1 MSELKN
7 PVPEVSV
14 TPSSAPSIQQQKH
27 PERNAPARG
36 EAEATPILYVET
48 QSLENLLERAELDLE
63 AGFWTNANS
72 YADRAL
78 KLDPSNSRAVLVKLL
93 ADLKATGTEGLK
105 QQRHPISGHPLYQ
118 TLMQVGDPAAKQAVS
133 SANDYICSHLEEL
146 YRDDL
151 DEIRHDLAAAQLAPD
166 IAKAK
171 ESLEKIPSFPAADAL
186 RAQCEEKARALFA
199 PTWAQAGQYAKE
211 YRWAEAA
218 ALYESISYDEKSR
231 VALIDC
237 RNGAEKEAR
246 YRQGVEYQEK
256 YQFREAAEA
265 FAALENYRDS
275 TQRFQRCNRM
285 IKGKKVR
292 AVGTKHTLAAWA
304 NVFATIFTALT
315 GVFTLSPVQG
325 GSFFP
330 SIAQF
335 LGNMLWGVPVVVLSL
350 VLSIVKARYRPAKK
364 IWLVM
369 AAVLGLILVL
379 TTTGVLSFGTST
391 GMIPN
396 LYSGLIYL
404 ILTACLIFI

>member
-7 PVPEVSV
+7 TVPEVPVS
-14 TPSSAPSIQQQKH
+14 PASAPSIQQQKH
-27 PERNAPARG
+27 PERSAPARG

-63 AGFWTNANS
+63 AGFWTNAVS

-78 KLDPSNSRAVLVKLL
+78 KLDPANSRGILVKFL
-93 ADLKATGTEGLK
+93 ADLKVTGTEGLK
-105 QQRHPISGHPLYQ
+105 QVRHPISTHPLYR
-118 TLMQVGDPAAKQAVS
+118 TLMELGSPADRQAVS

-151 DEIRHDLAAAQLAPD
+151 DEIRHDLAGAQLAPD
-166 IAKAK
+166 LAKAREK
-171 ESLEKIPSFPAADAL
+171 LENIPSFPAADAL
-186 RAQCEEKARALFA
+186 RTQCEEKKRALFA
-199 PTWAQAGQYAKE
+199 PTMAQAGQYARE

-218 ALYESISYDEKSR
+218 ALYESISDDEKAR

-246 YRQGVEYQEK
+246 YLRGVEFQEK

-275 TQRFQRCNRM
+275 AQRFQRCNRM

-292 AVGTKHTLAAWA
+292 AVGTRHTLAAWA
-304 NVFATIFTALT
+304 NVFAAIFTAVT

-325 GSFFP
+325 AFFP

-335 LGNMLWGVPVVVLSL
+335 LGNLIWGVPVVVLSL

-364 IWLVM
+364 IWLVL

-379 TTTGVLSFGTST
+379 TTTGVLSFGTAA
-391 GMIPN
+391 GMVPN

-404 ILTACLIFI
+404 ALTACLIFI